1 MPKRYLGYEPSDGED
16 GDTMS
21 VAVQQFEAALSD
33 YPGDPD
39 TLAQFERDQLA
50 RDIREIE
57 CATEALRRGEPALES
72 WTDDPPLVALRKPRP
87 VWLMIGLLWLSTAL
101 VTVGAVAAI
110 AKLVG

>member
-1 MPKRYLGYEPSDGED
+1 MPKHPLGYELSGSED
-16 GDTMS
+16 DDTMS

-33 YPGDPD
+33 YAGDPG

-57 CATEALRRGEPALES
+57 RATVALRRGEPALES
-72 WTDDPPLVALRKPRP
+72 WTDDPPVVTMGKPRP